1 MDMQKFVSGEV
12 LQGDNYN
19 FFLPSKINHSWRW
32 DSYHLNKLLERAN
45 LSLGGLASYSELI
58 PNIEIYIQLHIKTEA
73 HNSNKIEGTKTT
85 IEEDLMKV
93 EDVSPEKRDDR
104 IEVQNYIQAMNLG
117 IYKITVEEFPFSTR
131 LIRDLHFELLQGVR
145 GQNKTPGEFRKS
157 QNWIGGSSPSNA
169 MYVPPSKEYLDELLT
184 DFEFF
189 INNDELEIPILVKI
203 ALLHYQFE
211 TIHPFLDGNGR
222 IGRLIIPLLLLE
234 NKVLSKPCFYIS
246 NYLEKNRTR
255 YYDALNRVRTENN
268 LIGWITFFLEAVIE
282 TSEDAKNKFNK
293 VVKLVDEYREYQF
306 KLKGKPENIAKVF
319 DAFYNDPVLSIADII
334 GITNLSRSTVS
345 SIIREMEKNGIL
357 HELTNYSRNKLYLL
371 KDYFVIFAE

>member
-1 MDMQKFVSGEV
+1 MDIQNFVSGEIRK
-12 LQGDNYN
+12 GDNYE
-19 FFLPSKINHSWRW
+19 FFLPSRINHSWRW
-32 DSYHLNKLLERAN
+32 DSYHLNKLLEKAN

-104 IEVQNYIQAMNLG
+104 IEVQNYINAMNLG
-117 IYKITVEEFPFSTR
+117 IEKITVEKFPFSTR
-131 LIRDLHFELLQGVR
+131 LIRDLHFELLKGVR

-157 QNWIGGSSPSNA
+157 QNWIGGSSTSNA
-169 MYVPPSKEYLDELLT
+169 MYVPPSKEYLDDLLT

-189 INNDELEIPILVKI
+189 INNDSLEIPILVKI

-234 NKVLSKPCFYIS
+234 NNILTKPCFYIS

-255 YYDALNRVRTENN
+255 YYDALNRVRTEND
-268 LIGWITFFLEAVIE
+268 LIGWIVFFLEAVIE
-282 TSEDAKNKFNK
+282 TSENAKNKFNK

-306 KLKGKPENIAKVF
+306 KLKGKPENIAKIF
-319 DAFYNDPVLSIADII
+319 NALYNDPVLSISDMIQ
-334 GITNLSRSTVS
+334 ITGLSRSTVS
-345 SIIREMEKNGIL
+345 SIVREMEKKQIL
-357 HELTNYSRNKLYLL
+357 YELTNYSRNKLYLL
-371 KDYFVIFAE
+371 REYFIIFAE

>member
-1 MDMQKFVSGEV
+1 MDIQNFVSGEIRK
-12 LQGDNYN
+12 GDNYE
-19 FFLPSKINHSWRW
+19 FFLPSRINHSWRW
-32 DSYHLNKLLERAN
+32 DSYHLNKLLEKAN

-58 PNIEIYIQLHIKTEA
+58 PNIEVYIQLHIKTEA
-73 HNSNKIEGTKTT
+73 HNSNRIEGTKTT

-104 IEVQNYIQAMNLG
+104 IEVQNYINAMNLG
-117 IYKITVEEFPFSTR
+117 IEKITVEKFPFSTR
-131 LIRDLHFELLQGVR
+131 LIRDLHSELLKGVR

-169 MYVPPSKEYLDELLT
+169 MYVPPSKEYLDDLLT

-189 INNDELEIPILVKI
+189 INNDSLEIPILVKI

-234 NKVLSKPCFYIS
+234 NNILTKPCFYIS

-255 YYDALNRVRTENN
+255 YYDALNRVRTEND
-268 LIGWITFFLEAVIE
+268 LIGWIVFFLEAVIE
-282 TSEDAKNKFNK
+282 TSENAKNKFNK

-306 KLKGKPENIAKVF
+306 KLKGKPENIAKIF
-319 DAFYNDPVLSIADII
+319 NALYNDPVLSISDMIQ
-334 GITNLSRSTVS
+334 ITGLSRSTVS
-345 SIIREMEKNGIL
+345 SIVREMEKKQIIY
-357 HELTNYSRNKLYLL
+357 ELTNYSRNKLYLL
-371 KDYFVIFAE
+371 REYFIIFAE

>member
-1 MDMQKFVSGEV
+1 MDIQNFVSGEIRK
-12 LQGDNYN
+12 GDNYE
-19 FFLPSKINHSWRW
+19 FFLPSRINHSWRW
-32 DSYHLNKLLERAN
+32 DSYHLNKLLEKAN

-58 PNIEIYIQLHIKTEA
+58 PNIEVYIQLHIKTEA

-104 IEVQNYIQAMNLG
+104 IEVQNYINAMNLG
-117 IYKITVEEFPFSTR
+117 IEKITVEKFPFSTR
-131 LIRDLHFELLQGVR
+131 LIRDLHSELLKGVR

-169 MYVPPSKEYLDELLT
+169 MYVPPSKEYLDDLLT

-189 INNDELEIPILVKI
+189 INNDSLEIPILVKI

-234 NKVLSKPCFYIS
+234 NNILTKPCFYIS

-255 YYDALNRVRTENN
+255 YYDALNRVRTEND
-268 LIGWITFFLEAVIE
+268 LIGWIVFFLEAVIE
-282 TSEDAKNKFNK
+282 TSENAKNKFNK

-306 KLKGKPENIAKVF
+306 KLKGKPENIAKIF
-319 DAFYNDPVLSIADII
+319 NALYNDPVLSISDMIQ
-334 GITNLSRSTVS
+334 ITGLSRSTVS
-345 SIIREMEKNGIL
+345 SIVREMEKKQIIY
-357 HELTNYSRNKLYLL
+357 ELTNYSRNKLYLL
-371 KDYFVIFAE
+371 REYFIIFAE